1 MDTSKEYI
9 LMCEKAEEIQK
20 QWEPKEWDYVYNQD
34 DVFGYID
41 RSEIHIWCILPE
53 SIADSGYYGPYLYD
67 GEICDERYKDCIWI
81 PRQDQL
87 QEMLSQYEN
96 MTLLFKFNEFCS
108 GKMYRYQEPSRYLEI
123 MLDTFEKLWLAFV
136 MKEYFNKRWNG
147 KEWEVWLNENN

>member
-20 QWEPKEWDYVYNQD
+20 QWKPKEWDCVYNQD

-53 SIADSGYYGPYLYD
+53 SIADSGHYGPYVDD
-67 GEICDERYKDCIWI
+67 GKICDERYKDCIWL

-87 QEMLSQYEN
+87 QEIGLDCFPYWKSDHKSLNLIQNFHEWYEEDSGMHEGSHDLSMEQ
-96 MTLLFKFNEFCS
+96 
-108 GKMYRYQEPSRYLEI
+108 
-123 MLDTFEKLWLAFV
+123 LWLCYV
-136 MKEYFNKRWNG
+136 MEEKYNKRWNG
-147 KEWEVWLNENN
+147 KEWELW